1 MTNQIITEAQQNEL
15 LNKQA
20 LSRLNR
26 TNLAKQL
33 NLSRSTVQDVLDK
46 PTPFVVSGKT
56 FTAVNDYLLED
67 L

>member
-15 LNKQA
+15 LKKQA

-33 NLSRSTVQDVLDK
+33 NLSRSTIQDVLDK
-46 PTPFVVSGKT
+46 PAPFVVSGKT
-56 FTAVNDYLLED
+56 FMAVNNYLLED